1 MIKMRTILTRTFL
14 IILLFHLCNCE
25 WNSEPKKLSNLN
37 SIDPNKRIDCDNTQ
51 NVLLSRKKRA
61 LTFPPGSS
69 LQLGTWISYSFYFL
83 SYITIL

>member
-1 MIKMRTILTRTFL
+1 MIKMCIILRRTFS
-14 IILLFHLCNCE
+14 IFLLFHLCNCE
-25 WNSEPKKLSNLN
+25 YNSESGKLSNLN
-37 SIDPNKRIDCDNTQ
+37 LLDPNKRIDCENTQ

-83 SYITIL
+83 SYITIR